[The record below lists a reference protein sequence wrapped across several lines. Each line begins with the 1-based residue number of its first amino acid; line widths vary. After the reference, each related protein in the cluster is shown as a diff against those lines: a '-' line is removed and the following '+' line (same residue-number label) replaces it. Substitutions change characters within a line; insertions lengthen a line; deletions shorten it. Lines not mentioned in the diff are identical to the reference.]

1 MSDASHVPGPAAT
14 QGPAAAPPA
23 TRPGPRSAP
32 FAAPGGPI
40 PHDRTS
46 VAQLLTLQGLAGN
59 RAVATLLTDPGGTNW
74 KARKAENAA
83 PTAALQRQQGGGQ
96 PKPDQRVSDLEKRTA
111 AIEKQQ
117 AATAIDLEYRGTV
130 GQRLSAYRQSIYR
143 LTGAFQAAVNGFQ
156 SAQAK
161 QAQANA
167 IVNQIVMTIV
177 SVGAAGLAEPFLA
190 GALGVLGSRLGV
202 AEAGIPKMV
211 EALENPL
218 NALTAGAASTGATAV
233 GVSQTNAGS
242 TPSGGG
248 TVASGAGGGTAGGAD
263 PTSFLTANLE
273 AVEGHT
279 QRFESAFSTRAANQA
294 KLTPDDWAK
303 FKASDQRAAYDKM
316 IADFDAAAPANPDKL
331 KASATLAIIIERFLW
346 AAWIKANTV
355 EKGFSLQNFGTD
367 IEDRLNAIGVSGLAG
382 VYLSGHWYK
391 PNSFWNTVPGKLSA
405 WADSYKESLT
415 G

>member
-1 MSDASHVPGPAAT
+1 VSDASHVAGPATT
-14 QGPAAAPPA
+14 QSPAAAPRT
-23 TRPGPRSAP
+23 TRPGLSRAP
-32 FAAPGGPI
+32 LAAQGGPI
-40 PHDRTS
+40 PHDRMS
-46 VAQLLTLQGLAGN
+46 VAQLLSLQGFAGN
-59 RAVATLLTDPGGTNW
+59 QAVGSILTDPAGTHQ
-74 KARKAENAA
+74 KARQDEHIA
-83 PTAALQRQQGGGQ
+83 PVADVQRQGGGQ
-96 PKPDQRVSDLEKRTA
+96 PKPDPRVSDLEKRTA
-111 AIEKQQ
+111 AIEKKQD
-117 AATAIDLEYRGTV
+117 ATAIDAEYRGTV
-130 GQRLSAYRQSIYR
+130 GQRLSAYRSSIYR
-143 LTGAFQAAVNGFQ
+143 LSGAFQAAVNGFQ

-161 QAQANA
+161 QAQTNA

-177 SVGAAGLAEPFLA
+177 SVAAAGVAEPFLA
-190 GALGVLGSRLGV
+190 GGLGLLGTRLGV

-211 EALENPL
+211 ESLENPF

-233 GVSQTNAGS
+233 GVGQTNAGG

-248 TVASGAGGGTAGGAD
+248 TVASGAGGGTQAGAD
-263 PTSFLTANLE
+263 PMTFLTANLE

-279 QRFESAFSTRAANQA
+279 QKFEGAFAARAANQT
-294 KLTPDDWAK
+294 KLSPDDWAK
-303 FKASDQRAAYDKM
+303 FNAGNQRAAYDKM
-316 IADFDAAAPANPDKL
+316 IADFDAAAPASPDKL

-355 EKGFSLQNFGTD
+355 DKGFSIQNFGTD
-367 IEDRLNAIGVSGLAG
+367 IEDRLNAIGVSTLAG

>member
-1 MSDASHVPGPAAT
+1 VSDASHVAGPAT
-14 QGPAAAPPA
+14 THSPAAAPPT
-23 TRPGPRSAP
+23 TRPGLSQAP
-32 FAAPGGPI
+32 LAAEGGPI
-40 PHDRTS
+40 RHDRMS
-46 VAQLLTLQGLAGN
+46 VAQLLSLQGLAGN
-59 RAVATLLTDPGGTNW
+59 RAVRALLTDPAGTHR
-74 KARKAENAA
+74 KARQDEHIA
-83 PTAALQRQQGGGQ
+83 PSAALQRQQGGGQ

-111 AIEKQQ
+111 ALEKKQD
-117 AATAIDLEYRGTV
+117 ATTIDAEYRGTV
-130 GQRLSAYRQSIYR
+130 GQRLSAYRSSIYR

-161 QAQANA
+161 QAQTNA

-190 GALGVLGSRLGV
+190 GALGVLGTRLGV

-233 GVSQTNAGS
+233 GVGQGNAGG

-248 TVASGAGGGTAGGAD
+248 TVASGAGGGTQAGAD
-263 PTSFLTANLE
+263 PMSFLTANLE

-279 QRFESAFSTRAANQA
+279 QKFEGAFAARAANQS
-294 KLTPDDWAK
+294 KLSPDEWAK
-303 FKASDQRAAYDKM
+303 FNAGNQRAAYDKM
-316 IADFDAAAPANPDKL
+316 IADFDKAAPANPEVL
-331 KASATLAIIIERFLW
+331 KASAALAIIIERFLW

-367 IEDRLNAIGVSGLAG
+367 IEDRLNAIGVSTQAG